1 MSEKHETNTEHLYRL
16 AGAEGGNE
24 ACLTKMM
31 KIPRIHRSG
40 IPIPQAPAKC
50 IKLQMSNALSQ
61 LLMAVL

>member
-31 KIPRIHRSG
+31 KIPRIHPVQEFQSLRHQPSVLSSKCPTRSHS
-40 IPIPQAPAKC
+40 C
-50 IKLQMSNALSQ
+50 
-61 LLMAVL
+61 